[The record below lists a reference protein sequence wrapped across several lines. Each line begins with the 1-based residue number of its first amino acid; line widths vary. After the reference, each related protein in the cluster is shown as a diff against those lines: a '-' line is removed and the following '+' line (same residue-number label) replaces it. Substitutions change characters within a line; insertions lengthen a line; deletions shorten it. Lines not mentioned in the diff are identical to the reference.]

1 MPVQGRKTCL
11 FLLLILILS
20 HAALTFHA
28 SSHVAAEQQ
37 GCQICAQYSNL
48 ANAIP
53 PAAATFLL
61 SAGYAPEAAPEIPRL
76 RAAALTP
83 YQQRAP
89 PQDA

>member
-1 MPVQGRKTCL
+1 MSVQSRKTCL
-11 FLLLILILS
+11 FLLLVLILS

-53 PAAATFLL
+53 PTAATAALP
-61 SAGYAPEAAPEIPRL
+61 AADAPELLAEIARL
-76 RAAALTP
+76 RARAATP

>member
-1 MPVQGRKTCL
+1 MSVQSRKTCL
-11 FLLLILILS
+11 LLLLIVILS
-20 HAALTFHA
+20 HAALTLHA

-53 PAAATFLL
+53 PAAALPLL
-61 SAGYAPEAAPEIPRL
+61 PAGYVPETPSVIARVRAHAA
-76 RAAALTP
+76 TP

>member
-28 SSHVAAEQQ
+28 SSHVTAEQQ

-53 PAAATFLL
+53 PADATFLP
-61 SAGYAPEAAPEIPRL
+61 SAGYTPETAPEIPRL
-76 RAAALTP
+76 QAAPLTP

>member
-28 SSHVAAEQQ
+28 SSHVAAEPQ

-48 ANAIP
+48 GNAIP
-53 PAAATFLL
+53 PAAATFLRP
-61 SAGYAPEAAPEIPRL
+61 AAYTPQTAPELPRL
-76 RAAALTP
+76 QAAALTP

-89 PQDA
+89 PHDA